1 MYKSCPTYILGENP
15 FYLTGRPDDKM
26 FEKSVDISGKE
37 LKPKK
42 IIFNYPATIVFWND
56 GTKTV
61 VKCATGTEPDMYNA
75 FCAALAKK
83 IYGTNSRLKR
93 IIETAAKVI
102 PPRKQHHRLKK
113 STKITFDNLHIGDKV
128 RLLDG
133 SNIENFVGGWTQ
145 GMEEDVGKVCTVS
158 GVINTRDWHSTGIC
172 VHEEDEVH
180 FSFWD
185 IRALEKIN

>member
-145 GMEEDVGKVCTVS
+145 GMEEDVVL
-158 GVINTRDWHSTGIC
+158 GIK
-172 VHEEDEVH
+172 EVQNN
-180 FSFWD
+180 
-185 IRALEKIN
+185 E

>member
-1 MYKSCPTYILGENP
+1 MYKSCPTYTLGEIP
-15 FYLTGRPDDKM
+15 FYLAGRPDDKM
-26 FEKSVDISGKE
+26 FEKSVDISGEE

-42 IIFNYPATIVFWND
+42 IIFNYPATSVFWND

-61 VKCATGTEPDMYNA
+61 VKCATGTEPALYNA

-93 IIETAAKVI
+93 IIETTEKVI
-102 PPRKQHHRLKK
+102 APQKQHHQFKK
-113 STKITFDNLHIGDKV
+113 GTKITSDNLHIGDKV

-133 SNIENFVGGWTQ
+133 SNLENFAGGWEQ
-145 GMEEDVGKVCTVS
+145 EMKEDVGKVCTVS
-158 GVINTRDWHSTGIC
+158 GLVNRRSWNGAGIS
-172 VHEEDEVH
+172 VYEEDEVH

>member
-1 MYKSCPTYILGENP
+1 
-15 FYLTGRPDDKM
+15 
-26 FEKSVDISGKE
+26 
-37 LKPKK
+37 
-42 IIFNYPATIVFWND
+42 
-56 GTKTV
+56 
-61 VKCATGTEPDMYNA
+61 
-75 FCAALAKK
+75 
-83 IYGTNSRLKR
+83 
-93 IIETAAKVI
+93 
-102 PPRKQHHRLKK
+102 
-113 STKITFDNLHIGDKV
+113 LHIGDKV

-158 GVINTRDWHSTGIC
+158 GVINNRDWHSTVIC